1 MEPNYQP
8 QTPSYTTNTIQVSAK
23 PQPEPS
29 PPMSPEFI
37 RLPRP
42 GTRCS
47 WTGLSRSKLNE
58 LVLPCEANGNNPP
71 VSSVCLRKRGAGKGA
86 RLICLSSLLGYLRSR
101 IEGGNQ

>member
-1 MEPNYQP
+1 MTPHNQP
-8 QTPSYTTNTIQVSAK
+8 QTPGHTTDPVQAPAN
-23 PQPEPS
+23 PQPQPTQT
-29 PPMSPEFI
+29 MYPEFI

-42 GTRCS
+42 GTRCN
-47 WTGLSRSKLNE
+47 WTGLSRSKLNG

>member
-1 MEPNYQP
+1 MNAKTKHNVEEEYTSDPINIPASKPPP
-8 QTPSYTTNTIQVSAK
+8 QQSVC
-23 PQPEPS
+23 
-29 PPMSPEFI
+29 PEFI

-42 GTRCS
+42 GTRCN